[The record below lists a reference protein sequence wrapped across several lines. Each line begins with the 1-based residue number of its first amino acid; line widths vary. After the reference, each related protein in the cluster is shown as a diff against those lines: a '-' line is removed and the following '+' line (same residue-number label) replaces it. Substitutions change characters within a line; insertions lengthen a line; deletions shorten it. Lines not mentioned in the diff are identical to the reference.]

1 MSFVPPIVFDRNAH
15 EVPAPVRLVDMFWA
29 MYVIHFRLLANGTSG
44 LVCPPST
51 PPPTSRS
58 LLPLTACR

>member
-29 MYVIHFRLLANGTSG
+29 MYVSKIPKFFLG
-44 LVCPPST
+44 
-51 PPPTSRS
+51 
-58 LLPLTACR
+58 